1 MVSNIN
7 VFDSMDRGNWSMS
20 GFTAVI
26 LAAGK
31 GTRMKSSLPK
41 VLHKVGGKPMV
52 QHVLTA
58 AKQAGAVKNIMVIG
72 FGAESVQETI
82 GSQAEYVVQA
92 EQLGT
97 GHAVMQARAALAG
110 FDGTVMVLC
119 GDTPLLRTEPLA
131 LLYET
136 HRQAKAAA
144 TVLTARMPDAHG
156 YGRVIRDA
164 EGRVTK
170 IVEQKDATA
179 AELAVNEINTGIY
192 CFESA
197 PLFAAL
203 AGITCENAQG
213 EYYLTDVIGILAGK
227 GAQVRAAVAGDYQE
241 TMGINS
247 RLQLAEA
254 EKILRRRKLEA
265 LMDGGVTI
273 MDPDST
279 FVDDEVL
286 VAPDTVIYP
295 FTWLE
300 GRTTVGTGCTL
311 GPSTR
316 IADTTIGDNATIHF
330 TYAHECR
337 IGANVTVGPYVHL
350 RPATVLADGVRVGN
364 FVEVK
369 NTEVGQGSKIPHL
382 SYVGDTDMGA
392 GVNIGSG
399 TITVNYDG
407 KHKHRTKIEDQA
419 FIGCNTNLVAPVT
432 VGRGAYVAAGSTITK
447 NVPPGALGVARA
459 RQANIE
465 SWTDKHKR

>member
-1 MVSNIN
+1 
-7 VFDSMDRGNWSMS
+7 MS
-20 GFTAVI
+20 GFCAVI

-41 VLHKVGGKPMV
+41 VLHQVGGKPMV
-52 QHVLTA
+52 EHVLVA
-58 AKQAGAVKNIMVIG
+58 AKKAGAVKNIIVIG
-72 FGAESVQETI
+72 FGADSVHQTI
-82 GSQAEYVVQA
+82 GPQAEFVVQA

-97 GHAVMQARAALAG
+97 GHAVMQAREALAG
-110 FDGTVMVLC
+110 FDGTIMVLC
-119 GDTPLLRTEPLA
+119 GDTPLLRTEL
-131 LLYET
+131 LTHLYET

-156 YGRVIRDA
+156 YGRVIRDCD
-164 EGRVTK
+164 GKVVK
-170 IVEQKDATA
+170 IVEQKDANP

-213 EYYLTDVIGILAGK
+213 EYYLTDVIGILVNK
-227 GAQVRAAVAGDYQE
+227 GAQVWAATAEDHQE

-247 RLQLAEA
+247 RMQLAEA
-254 EKILRRRKLEA
+254 EKILRRRKLVA
-265 LMDGGVTI
+265 LMDSGVTI

-279 FVDDEVL
+279 FVDEEVT
-286 VAPDTVIYP
+286 VAPDTVLYP

-300 GRTTVGTGCTL
+300 GQTTVGTGCKL

-316 IADTTIGDNATIHF
+316 IADSAIGDNATIHF

-337 IGANVTVGPYVHL
+337 IGNNVTVGPYVHL
-350 RPATVLADGVRVGN
+350 RPATVLADGVKVGN

-369 NTEVGQGSKIPHL
+369 NTEVGHGSKIPHL
-382 SYVGDTDMGA
+382 SYIGDTDMGA

-407 KHKHRTKIEDQA
+407 KHKHRTKIEDHA
-419 FIGCNTNLVAPVT
+419 FIGCNSNLVAPVT
-432 VGRGAYVAAGSTITK
+432 VGSGAYVAAGSTITK